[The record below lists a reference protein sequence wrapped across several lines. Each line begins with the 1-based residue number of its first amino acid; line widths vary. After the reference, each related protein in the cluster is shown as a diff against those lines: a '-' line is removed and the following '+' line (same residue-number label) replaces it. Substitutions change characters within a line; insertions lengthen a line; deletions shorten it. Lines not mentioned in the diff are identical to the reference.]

1 MPNCFYLI
9 LGVKLARRN
18 GQSYE
23 KLNHFFSVFIRLSP
37 FSACFL
43 AGKGVAYVRI
53 AQNNKI
59 VICSYVANCYFFIL

>member
-1 MPNCFYLI
+1 M
-9 LGVKLARRN
+9 RN
-18 GQSYE
+18 D
-23 KLNHFFSVFIRLSP
+23 HFFSVFIRLSP